1 MSNAEY
7 VTGSGSGSN
16 RLRTMVWSLFR
27 CEKGQPPDAGPLAG
41 RLPDGDA
48 FWAAVEE
55 RRGDVARA
63 LYARYPLT
71 PRSYV
76 ARYFLTFARQ
86 NRGNPRALLYLDA
99 ELGAPG
105 RGVALLEALES
116 GGVTV
121 AGARCLDIGC
131 ANGAFLLAAA
141 ARGASRVVGVE
152 ISEGRLRSA
161 GRLTKGTN
169 VEFLALDISR
179 DDLPDGFGPFDVVFC
194 VDTLEH
200 VSSAEA
206 TLSAIGKHLAPG
218 FKSRAFVSVF
228 NPRHPGNVSA
238 EPHYGVP
245 AMVLLLRDEARDL
258 WNDVRGSFG
267 SSLDYEVSD
276 WVPYRELAEI
286 LRRVD
291 LASSLFVD
299 SRPALDRSR
308 PFWAGYQKRIEELE
322 ARVAAGIDALRT
334 RPALRELLRAR
345 LRRYCAGYVQDHTQ
359 LASSADPPDATLLD
373 FYMDYYAQP
382 IQVVLRHA
390 ENHRS

>member
-1 MSNAEY
+1 MRPAGFTRIESRAGLW
-7 VTGSGSGSN
+7 T
-16 RLRTMVWSLFR
+16 RLRRLLPGR
-27 CEKGQPPDAGPLAG
+27 RYDAGPLAG

-55 RRGDVARA
+55 RRDAVARA

-131 ANGAFLLAAA
+131 ANGALLLAAA

-161 GRLTKGTN
+161 GRLTKGTH
-169 VEFLALDISR
+169 VEFLAMDIAR
-179 DDLPDGFGPFDVVFC
+179 DDLPGGFGPFDVVFC
-194 VDTLEH
+194 IDTLEH

-206 TLSAIGKHLAPG
+206 TLAAIGKHLAAGPR
-218 FKSRAFVSVF
+218 SRAFVSVF
-228 NPRHPGNVSA
+228 NPRHPSNVSA

-245 AMVLLLRDEARDL
+245 AMVLLPRDDARDL
-258 WNDVRGSFG
+258 WNDVRGAFG
-267 SSLDYEVSD
+267 SSLEYEVSD
-276 WVPYRELAEI
+276 WVPYRELAGI
-286 LRRVD
+286 LRRVG

-299 SRPALDRSR
+299 SHPALDRSR
-308 PFWAGYQKRIEELE
+308 PFWAGFRERIDELE
-322 ARVAAGIDALRT
+322 ARVAAGIDGLRT

-345 LRRYCAGYVQDHTQ
+345 LRRYCAGYLQDHED
-359 LASSADPPDATLLD
+359 LASTADAPDAALLD

-382 IQVVLRHA
+382 IQVVLRH
-390 ENHRS
+390 EQSRPS

>member
-1 MSNAEY
+1 
-7 VTGSGSGSN
+7 
-16 RLRTMVWSLFR
+16 MVWSLFR
-27 CEKGQPPDAGPLAG
+27 RGEDPPHDAGPLAG

-55 RRGDVARA
+55 RRSDVVRA

-99 ELGAPG
+99 ELGAPA

-116 GGVTV
+116 GDVSV

-131 ANGAFLLAAA
+131 ANGALLVAAA

-161 GRLTKGTN
+161 CRLAKGTN
-169 VEFLALDISR
+169 VEFLAMDIAR
-179 DDLPDGFGPFDVVFC
+179 DDLPGGFGPFDVVFC
-194 VDTLEH
+194 IDTLEH

-206 TLSAIGKHLAPG
+206 TLAAIRKHLAAG
-218 FKSRAFVSVF
+218 SRSRAFVSVF
-228 NPRHPGNVSA
+228 NPSHPGNVSA

-245 AMVLLLRDEARDL
+245 AMVLLERDDARDL
-258 WNDVRGSFG
+258 WNDVRGAFG

-276 WVPYRELAEI
+276 WVSYRELAGI
-286 LRRVD
+286 LRRVG

-299 SRPALDRSR
+299 SRPALDRSQ
-308 PFWAGYQKRIEELE
+308 PFWAGYRERIDELE
-322 ARVAAGIDALRT
+322 ARVARAIDMLAT
-334 RPALRELLRAR
+334 RPTLRELLRTR
-345 LRRYCAGYVQDHTQ
+345 LRRYCAVYAQHHAE
-359 LASSADPPDATLLD
+359 LASRSDAPDATLLD

-382 IQVVLRHA
+382 IQVVLRH
-390 ENHRS
+390 EESSPS